1 MKERKTEIL
10 YSDQVDEIISKPPA
24 RIIRWGTLIIF
35 SVFVLL
41 VTLASI
47 IKYPDVIPAP
57 IEITTT
63 NPPVI
68 LVSKITGRIN
78 KLYVENGQNVS
89 EGTLMAVMETAASI
103 EEFRY
108 LKTVTDTISDI
119 TLLSPANFPQC
130 SQLGE
135 IQPFY
140 SSFLR
145 ALAEYEIYVKNDI
158 YGSRITSALEEISA
172 LNEYITRLRAKERL
186 LSENLELESRQYSRD
201 SILHINK
208 VLSESSFETSR
219 QTWNRSRLSLQEVRI
234 EQSARSIDLAQ
245 KNKALQDYRI
255 MREEERE
262 KLASSLRESWQKLR
276 AEIHIWE
283 NTYLLV
289 SPVTGRVTFTKY
301 WSENQSVMTDE
312 QVLTVIPEMSGD
324 YLGRIRLSMT
334 RSGKVTPGRDVYI
347 KLSGYPYLEY
357 GMLRGRVISKSM
369 VPSGDSY
376 VIEVSFPSGL
386 ITLYGRKLEFNQNM
400 QGIAEIVTDDL
411 RLIQKIINPFRHLIT
426 RNRD

>member
-1 MKERKTEIL
+1 
-10 YSDQVDEIISKPPA
+10 
-24 RIIRWGTLIIF
+24 
-35 SVFVLL
+35 
-41 VTLASI
+41 
-47 IKYPDVIPAP
+47 
-57 IEITTT
+57 
-63 NPPVI
+63 
-68 LVSKITGRIN
+68 
-78 KLYVENGQNVS
+78 
-89 EGTLMAVMETAASI
+89 
-103 EEFRY
+103 
-108 LKTVTDTISDI
+108 
-119 TLLSPANFPQC
+119 
-130 SQLGE
+130 
-135 IQPFY
+135 
-140 SSFLR
+140 
-145 ALAEYEIYVKNDI
+145 VKNDI